1 MSVRTVN
8 ILRNQMKTKT
18 LFLAVALAGAG
29 AVSGVAQ
36 TVYSVNAVGFVNVVI
51 PAGPNSFSILAN
63 PLDAADNS
71 VAALFPSAPTGSA
84 IYKFVGGA
92 FVANNR
98 GFSAWSNPTQTLVPG
113 EAFFFKNP
121 SATQFTNTFVG
132 EVKQGMNLTTPLV
145 GGFQLVASQ
154 VPQSGLVTTDL
165 GLPISASEAVY
176 RFANGAYLTFNRG
189 FTTWSPSEPTIQAG
203 EGFFLK
209 KNANPANWVRTFSV
223 NQ

>member
-1 MSVRTVN
+1 
-8 ILRNQMKTKT
+8 MKTKT
-18 LFLAVALAGAG
+18 LLLAVALAGTG

-51 PAGPNSFSILAN
+51 PAGPNSFTIIAN

-71 VAALFPSAPTGSA
+71 VAALFPTTASAPVGSA
-84 IYKFVGGA
+84 IYKFVGGS

-98 GFSAWSNPTQTLVPG
+98 GFSAWSIPSMTLVPG

-121 SATQFTNTFVG
+121 SSVALTNTFVG
-132 EVKQGMNLTTPLV
+132 EVKQGTLTTPLA

-165 GLPISASEAVY
+165 GLPMTTSEAVY
-176 RFANGAYLTFNRG
+176 RFVNGAYVTHSRG
-189 FTTWSPSEPTIQAG
+189 FGANWSPAEPTIQAG

>member
-1 MSVRTVN
+1 
-8 ILRNQMKTKT
+8 MKTKT
-18 LFLAVALAGAG
+18 LLLAVALAGAG
-29 AVSGVAQ
+29 AVSGMAQ

-51 PAGPNSFSILAN
+51 PQGPNSFTIISN

-71 VAALFPSAPTGSA
+71 VAALFPSAPVGSA
-84 IYKFVGGA
+84 IFKFVGGA
-92 FVANNR
+92 FVPNTR
-98 GFSAWSNPTQTLVPG
+98 GFTAWSSPTMTLVPG

-121 SATQFTNTFVG
+121 SALPLTNTFVG
-132 EVKQGMNLTTPLV
+132 EVKQGTLTTPLAA
-145 GGFQLVASQ
+145 GFQLVASQ
-154 VPQSGLVTTDL
+154 VPQSGLVSTDL

-176 RFANGAYLTFNRG
+176 RFQSGAYVTHNRG
-189 FTTWSPSEPTIQAG
+189 FTSWTPSEPTIQAG

>member
-1 MSVRTVN
+1 
-8 ILRNQMKTKT
+8 MKTKT
-18 LFLAVALAGAG
+18 LLLAVALAGAG

-71 VAALFPSAPTGSA
+71 VAALFPNAPLGSA

-92 FVANNR
+92 YVANNR
-98 GFSAWSNPTQTLVPG
+98 GFTAWSIPAQPLVPG
-113 EAFFFKNP
+113 EAFFFRNP
-121 SATQFTNTFVG
+121 SATAITNTFVG
-132 EVKQGMNLTTPLV
+132 EVKQGTGANALTTPLV

-154 VPQSGLVTTDL
+154 VPQSGLVSTDL
-165 GLPISASEAVY
+165 GLPIALGEAVY
-176 RFANGAYLTFNRG
+176 RFQSGAYVTHNRG

-209 KNANPANWVRTFSV
+209 KNANPPNWVRSFSV

>member
-1 MSVRTVN
+1 
-8 ILRNQMKTKT
+8 MKTKT
-18 LFLAVALAGAG
+18 LLLAVALAGAG

-51 PAGPNSFSILAN
+51 PPLPAGPNSFSILSN

-71 VAALFPSAPTGSA
+71 VAALFPNAPLGSA

-98 GFSAWSNPTQTLVPG
+98 GFTAWSSPAMTLVPG
-113 EAFFFKNP
+113 EAFFFRNP

-132 EVKQGMNLTTPLV
+132 EVKQGTGANALTTPLV

-154 VPQSGLVTTDL
+154 VPQSGLVSTDL
-165 GLPISASEAVY
+165 GLPIALGEAVY
-176 RFANGAYLTFNRG
+176 RFQSGAYLTFNRG

-209 KNANPANWVRTFSV
+209 KNPNPANWVRNFSV